1 MKNCSRTAI
10 ERRQE
15 LLDAL
20 DILRHDTVA
29 NLAAEFEVSERTIRR
44 DLEILTSVYPLET
57 RKGRYCGGVYV
68 PEWFH
73 LHHKYLND
81 EQINLLNCFMKDS
94 SGEDKRILKS
104 IISDFALQ
112 VH

>member
-1 MKNCSRTAI
+1 MRKGKRTAY

-15 LLDAL
+15 LIDTL
-20 DILRHDTVA
+20 DICRHNTVA
-29 NLAAEFEVSERTIRR
+29 NLAADFEVSEKTIRR
-44 DLEILTSVYPLET
+44 DIEILTSVYPLET
-57 RKGRYCGGVYV
+57 KQGRYCGGIYV

-73 LHHKYLND
+73 LHRKYLND
-81 EQINLLNCFMKDS
+81 EQINLLNCFLKDS